1 MAQLLIRNL
10 KEKTLKRL
18 KSLAKR
24 HGRSLQG
31 EVKLIVEDA
40 AETAMKWDE
49 FRAQAEQWQK
59 KLAATGVK
67 FGDSAE
73 LIHEDRDR

>member
-1 MAQLLIRNL
+1 MAQLLIRDL
-10 KEKTLKRL
+10 KETTLRRL
-18 KSLAKR
+18 KTLAKR

-31 EVKLIVEDA
+31 EVKLIVEEA
-40 AETAMKWDE
+40 AETGVKWDE
-49 FRAQAEQWQK
+49 FRARAEQWQK

-73 LIHEDRDR
+73 LIREDRDR